1 MKSNTD
7 TSIPT
12 ANNLTSAVNTLVA
25 VLESNDLTFPEIMD
39 MKTLLRFLPI
49 TRKSVTKLVNEKKI
63 PSIRANGRILFRK
76 SRVLEALDK
85 LSTQAS

>member
-39 MKTLLRFLPI
+39 MKTLLKFLPI
-49 TRKSVTKLVNEKKI
+49 TRKSVTNLVNEKKI
-63 PSIRANGRILFRK
+63 PCIRANGRILFRK

-85 LSTQAS
+85 LSIED